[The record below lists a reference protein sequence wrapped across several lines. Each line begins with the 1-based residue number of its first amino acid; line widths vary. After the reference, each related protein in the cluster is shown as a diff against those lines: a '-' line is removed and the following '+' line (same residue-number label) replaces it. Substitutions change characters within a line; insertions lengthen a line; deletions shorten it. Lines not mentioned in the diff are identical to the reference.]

1 MNVHECISLV
11 KSWWKENVSASCY
24 IFIVCYVC
32 SSHGHSSHGHNSS
45 SSSSSRHHHRQ
56 SSSGRDGGG
65 TSSSSSSSR
74 SRQSTTSSR
83 PPGDEVYVGKYKLVK
98 TIGKGNFAKVK
109 LAKHMPT
116 GQEVCGYTYSTKV
129 LLYIVYKITCITS
142 SM

>member
-1 MNVHECISLV
+1 MLYICMYFWFSHGERKTSVHLV
-11 KSWWKENVSASCY
+11 TYSSSVMCTCSSHGH
-24 IFIVCYVC
+24 

-116 GQEVCGYTYSTKV
+116 GQEVCGYT
-129 LLYIVYKITCITS
+129 
-142 SM
+142 